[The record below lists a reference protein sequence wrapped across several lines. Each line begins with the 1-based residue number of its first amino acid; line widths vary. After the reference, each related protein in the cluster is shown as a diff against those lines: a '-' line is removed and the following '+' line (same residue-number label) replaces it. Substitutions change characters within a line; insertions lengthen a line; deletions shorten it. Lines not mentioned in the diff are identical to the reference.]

1 MTESN
6 DPQSESTQ
14 PEEARLPET
23 APIDEAPASAD
34 PDAEPPA
41 PGEVSEESFD
51 AVQAAAAE
59 EGEGAFARG
68 EALGPVAADRVAAAS
83 RATVVVLLGD
93 ANSGKTTL
101 LASVYER
108 FGLGKLGGHW
118 FLGSR
123 TLHGFELRCH
133 RSLNGEGPGGG
144 SGGHTAGDAPPWL
157 HLRTARQEEPTE
169 IFELLLG
176 DFAGEQHSRPIADG
190 SRKAKEFPALRRA
203 DHICI
208 TVDGG
213 KMARSFERD
222 SEHRFIL
229 DLLNALLR
237 EPDALASLSAISFV
251 VTKWDLV
258 HQTGRDAQRAV
269 EELFAELSRNL
280 EAPFGYIETAARSRS
295 DEYPI
300 GFGVADLLARW
311 TDRPA
316 LHIRHPAGHIDPPSS
331 SIYQFEAKR

>member
-1 MTESN
+1 MIESN
-6 DPQSESTQ
+6 EPQN
-14 PEEARLPET
+14 
-23 APIDEAPASAD
+23 EAPQPDDAAPGELAASGDASAPAD
-34 PDAEPPA
+34 PDAQNPTEE
-41 PGEVSEESFD
+41 GGSEESFD
-51 AVQAAAAE
+51 AVQAADAE
-59 EGEGAFARG
+59 DGEGAFARG
-68 EALGPVAADRVAAAS
+68 EALGPVAADRVAAAN

-133 RSLNGEGPGGG
+133 RSLHGEGPGGG

-157 HLRTARQEEPTE
+157 HIRTARQEEPEE
-169 IFELLLG
+169 IFECLLG
-176 DFAGEQHSRPIADG
+176 DFAGEQHSRPLADG
-190 SRKAKEFPALRRA
+190 SRKPSEFPALRRA
-203 DHICI
+203 DHICV

-222 SEHRFIL
+222 GEHRFIL
-229 DLLNALLR
+229 DLLAALSR
-237 EPDALASLSAISFV
+237 EPEALASLSAISFV

-258 HQTGRDAQRAV
+258 HQTGRDAQQAV
-269 EELFAELSRNL
+269 ETLFAELGQKLNG
-280 EAPFGYIETAARSRS
+280 PFGYIETAARSRA
-295 DEYPI
+295 DQFPI

-316 LHIRHPAGHIDPPSS
+316 LHIRHPLGQVDPPSS
-331 SIYQFEAKR
+331 SFYQFEAGR